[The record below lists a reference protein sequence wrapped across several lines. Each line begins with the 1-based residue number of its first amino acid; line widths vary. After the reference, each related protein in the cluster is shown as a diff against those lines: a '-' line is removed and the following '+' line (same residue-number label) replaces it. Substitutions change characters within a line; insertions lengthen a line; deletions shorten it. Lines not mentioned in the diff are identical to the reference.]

1 MTLGDTKNHSQSIV
15 AGHSFLVICSISLV
29 ILAVWAY
36 FGRIDIVTVAQ
47 GIVVPSSKIKTVQH
61 LEGGI
66 IRAINFKEGE
76 RVKKGAPLVV
86 LEGTASSA
94 DLKEIDVRIVTL
106 RIDLSRLRAELKR
119 ADSVTFEQDLVN
131 EHGDLVSAAIEHFN
145 TKRSHIKNLI
155 SSQRLSVAQREE
167 EAKEMQARISKI
179 TESLRLIREQVVI
192 SNSLMKENLT
202 NRMTHLEL
210 LKERA
215 LLNGELNEAAF
226 SVKRIEAAKSE
237 AEVRMLTLRD
247 HYLTQTRSELDQ
259 ADTMYRELLQ
269 RRKKLKDSL
278 KRTVLR
284 APVDGLIKYLYHSTI
299 GGIVKPGGT
308 VVDIVPEGDKLL
320 IEAQLAVQEVIYVAS
335 GQIAKVRPLT
345 PDAANFG
352 QLEGRVVH
360 ISPDSIREGDK
371 IPFYLITIELESE
384 FFKSKGKTYPLLP
397 GIQVTC
403 SIRTGDRSV
412 LEYLIGPFMNI
423 PVTAL
428 HER

>member
-1 MTLGDTKNHSQSIV
+1 MTLGNSKDHSHSIV

-36 FGRIDIVTVAQ
+36 LGRIDIVTVAQ

-66 IRAINFKEGE
+66 IREINFKEGE
-76 RVKKGAPLVV
+76 KVKKGAPLVV
-86 LEGTASSA
+86 LEGAASSA
-94 DLKEIDVRIVTL
+94 DLKEVDVRLISL
-106 RIDLSRLRAELKR
+106 RIDLTRLRAELDG
-119 ADSVTFEQDLVN
+119 ADSIKFEPDLVN
-131 EHGDLVSAAIEHFN
+131 EHKDLVTDAIKHFN
-145 TKRSHIKNLI
+145 TRRSHIRNLI
-155 SSQRLSVAQREE
+155 SSQRQSVAQREQ

-179 TESLRLIREQVVI
+179 SVSLKLIGEQIVI
-192 SNSLMKENLT
+192 SKDLMKEELT
-202 NRMTHLEL
+202 NRMAHLEL

-215 LLNGELNEAAF
+215 LLNGELNEAAS
-226 SVKRIEAAKSE
+226 SVKRIEAAKIE

-247 HYLTQTRSELDQ
+247 HYLTETRGKLDQ
-259 ADTMYRELLQ
+259 ADSTYRELSQ

-320 IEAQLAVQEVIYVAS
+320 IEAQLPVQEVIYVAS
-335 GQIAKVRPLT
+335 GQTAKVRPLT

-360 ISPDSIREGDK
+360 VSPDSIREGDK

-384 FFKSKGKTYPLLP
+384 FFKSKGKVYPLLP

-412 LEYLIGPFMNI
+412 LEYLIGPFMTI
-423 PVTAL
+423 PSTAL